1 MHDSLQ
7 YHFFFPGVFVALRV
21 FHTASLQSV
30 TAWAYD
36 FAEPQSGAVELVN
49 TYPNPNPNPSPNP
62 NPNPNP
68 KPNPNPNPN
77 CSWRSPRAP
86 RNLAIR

>member
-49 TYPNPNPNPSPNP
+49 TYPNPNPNPHPNP

-68 KPNPNPNPN
+68 
-77 CSWRSPRAP
+77 
-86 RNLAIR
+86 NLHAVGIRPLRGDRGDLH